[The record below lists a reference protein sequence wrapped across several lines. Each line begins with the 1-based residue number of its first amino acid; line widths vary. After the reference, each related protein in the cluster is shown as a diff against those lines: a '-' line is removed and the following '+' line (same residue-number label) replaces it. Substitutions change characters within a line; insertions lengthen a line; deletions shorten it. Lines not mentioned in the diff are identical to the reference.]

1 MRDKAMLIWL
11 LNCLHLQRLCQN
23 QNILKERAL
32 RRRFIDSEAVV
43 DGDSIKPRARG
54 PGWAAIFVSSCHR
67 QRQSFVQTLCRP
79 HTRAWPIIRSYPTLT
94 HGALFCHPLRG
105 LNPEGRRFDT
115 ASSGG
120 G

>member
-54 PGWAAIFVSSCHR
+54 PGWAAIFVSSCRR
-67 QRQSFVQTLCRP
+67 QRQTFVETLCRP
-79 HTRAWPIIRSYPTLT
+79 HTRAWPIIREVTPRS
-94 HGALFCHPLRG
+94 RG
-105 LNPEGRRFDT
+105 CVNTMATVPEW
-115 ASSGG
+115 
-120 G
+120 